1 MSTSSNI
8 ERAGVSRRGF
18 LKGMGLTGI
27 AALAGANV
35 VACSPDGSSA
45 GSSDEASAA
54 DDASTAPQAETFGY
68 STTSDWLGT
77 APEIAD
83 SDIVE
88 EIDCDVVVC
97 GGGHAGIQA
106 ALAAAEGGAQVE
118 VIEMASEDGR
128 QVKGE
133 DVGHVN
139 SQFLI
144 DHGFGPYDEG
154 EIVQEFVTRSAGRA
168 NPEIIRKFVANSG
181 EMFDNMVSLVNWPD
195 DRIKLVTDADPDISP
210 LDDSMICIPQPSLAF
225 EEEVTYPL
233 ERGGFKTWPCVVQFM
248 GTIQHE
254 SVDGVAALS
263 RLDEFQQFGILQSQ
277 DLGANWHYSERAQVL
292 VQDDSGAVTGVI
304 TEREDGYVKYNAS
317 MGVILCTGD
326 FGANSDM
333 TWNLLTEYRE
343 YNERMGQDASSL
355 IGQTDCVGDGHKM
368 ACWAGGFIEAGPRGA
383 MSFGGGAS
391 GPWGSSPF
399 LWLNSK
405 GERFMN
411 EAAVADSMAIAIRQP
426 LGGFTLVTDQNYKE
440 TLKYSSLDHGCANF
454 GRKDYYTELVED
466 MENVPVG
473 DPEGGSVR
481 MCTVAERM
489 PCTVYAADTL
499 EELGGMLGYEGDTLD
514 TFLASIEHYNELC
527 EAGSDTDYGKT
538 PELMTP
544 IKDGPF
550 YGCGNVSPDGFGG
563 NTGTLGVSLVTV
575 AGINTNDDLQVL
587 DKDYNV
593 IPGLYCAGNVLGGR
607 YGLQYTTPFAGN
619 SVGMAMTHGR
629 VAGKLITGQEV
640 L

>member
-1 MSTSSNI
+1 
-8 ERAGVSRRGF
+8 
-18 LKGMGLTGI
+18 
-27 AALAGANV
+27 
-35 VACSPDGSSA
+35 
-45 GSSDEASAA
+45 
-54 DDASTAPQAETFGY
+54 
-68 STTSDWLGT
+68 
-77 APEIAD
+77 
-83 SDIVE
+83 
-88 EIDCDVVVC
+88 
-97 GGGHAGIQA
+97 
-106 ALAAAEGGAQVE
+106 
-118 VIEMASEDGR
+118 
-128 QVKGE
+128 
-133 DVGHVN
+133 
-139 SQFLI
+139 
-144 DHGFGPYDEG
+144 
-154 EIVQEFVTRSAGRA
+154 
-168 NPEIIRKFVANSG
+168 
-181 EMFDNMVSLVNWPD
+181 
-195 DRIKLVTDADPDISP
+195 
-210 LDDSMICIPQPSLAF
+210 
-225 EEEVTYPL
+225 
-233 ERGGFKTWPCVVQFM
+233 M

-355 IGQTDCVGDGHKM
+355 IGQTDCVGD
-368 ACWAGGFIEAGPRGA
+368 
-383 MSFGGGAS
+383 
-391 GPWGSSPF
+391 
-399 LWLNSK
+399 
-405 GERFMN
+405 
-411 EAAVADSMAIAIRQP
+411 
-426 LGGFTLVTDQNYKE
+426 
-440 TLKYSSLDHGCANF
+440 
-454 GRKDYYTELVED
+454 
-466 MENVPVG
+466 
-473 DPEGGSVR
+473 PEGGSVR

-489 PCTVYAADTL
+489 PGTVYAADTL